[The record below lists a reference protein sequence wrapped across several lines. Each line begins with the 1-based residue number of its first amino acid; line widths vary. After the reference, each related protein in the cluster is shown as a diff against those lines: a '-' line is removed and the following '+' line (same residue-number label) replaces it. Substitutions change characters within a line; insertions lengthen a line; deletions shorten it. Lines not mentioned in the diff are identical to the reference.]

1 MARGQGSGWA
11 PGGGARTCV
20 AFALLLVLLA
30 GLLVANLCVG
40 SVAIPLGELARVL
53 THPEGTQT
61 ATQVVWGIRL
71 PRLLAAGLLGGA
83 LGLAGL
89 LLQTLFANPIAGPFV
104 LGISSG
110 AKLCVAMLLV
120 SAAGTMGALSAWM
133 TMAAAFVGAL
143 IAMVLVLAVS
153 ARTTLASVLVVAGV
167 MIGYLCNAA
176 TDLLVTFAS
185 DANIVNLRNW
195 SLGSFSGTAWGEVG
209 IMALVVLAC
218 LACALALAKPMGA
231 YAQGEAYAQSV
242 GVDVRRFRVATILLS
257 SLLAACVTAFAG
269 PISFVGIA
277 VPHLA
282 RRLLATARPLA
293 LVPATFLAGSVFCLA
308 CDLVAR
314 NAFAPTEV
322 SVSTITALV
331 GAPMVVWVL
340 LRRERGDVA

>member
-1 MARGQGSGWA
+1 
-11 PGGGARTCV
+11 
-20 AFALLLVLLA
+20 
-30 GLLVANLCVG
+30 
-40 SVAIPLGELARVL
+40 
-53 THPEGTQT
+53 
-61 ATQVVWGIRL
+61 
-71 PRLLAAGLLGGA
+71 
-83 LGLAGL
+83 
-89 LLQTLFANPIAGPFV
+89 
-104 LGISSG
+104 
-110 AKLCVAMLLV
+110 
-120 SAAGTMGALSAWM
+120 
-133 TMAAAFVGAL
+133 MAAAFVGAL

-308 CDLVAR
+308 CDLTAKYGINVNSICPTVFRSDLTEWMFDPESAVYKNFLNR
-314 NAFAPTEV
+314 EPIGRLGEPADFVGYALFLSSDASAF
-322 SVSTITALV
+322 ITGANCDCSGGYLV
-331 GAPMVVWVL
+331 V
-340 LRRERGDVA
+340 

>member
-1 MARGQGSGWA
+1 MAN
-11 PGGGARTCV
+11 GAHDARRARVLV
-20 AFALLLVLLA
+20 AFAVLLVLLVA
-30 GLLVANLCVG
+30 LLVANLCVG
-40 SVAIPLGELARVL
+40 SVPISPGELAQAL
-53 THPEGTQT
+53 ANPASTHT
-61 ATQVVWGIRL
+61 AAQVVWHIRL

-110 AKLCVAMLLV
+110 AKLCVAILLV
-120 SAAGTMGALSAWM
+120 GAAGTLGVLSAWM

-143 IAMVLVLAVS
+143 GAMVLVLLVS
-153 ARTTLASVLVVAGV
+153 ARTRSASVLVVAGV

-176 TDLLVTFAS
+176 TDLLITFAS

-209 IMALVVLAC
+209 VMALVVAC
-218 LACALALAKPMGA
+218 GLACALVLAKPMGA
-231 YAQGEAYAQSV
+231 YVLGEAYAQSV

-282 RRLLATARPLA
+282 KRLLSTARPLV

-331 GAPMVVWVL
+331 GAPVVVWVL
-340 LRRERGDVA
+340 LRRERGDAV